1 MEAHRELFLEID
13 YGWIIYILAVLSIA
27 ALAYAVYHRV
37 QLWKLGQKDDSFS
50 NMGQKTKAFLYTGLI
65 DGIIHR
71 RIIRDFYPGIPHA
84 LIFWGALFLLFGT
97 AMDVVSHYIVDF
109 LHGNTYLAISC
120 LSDVGGA
127 ILLIGL
133 IILFIRRYVQRPD
146 RLDNTFDDAITITVV
161 FVIVLTGFILEGLR
175 MVVSQELF
183 PTLPIMADWAPWSFL
198 GYGFAKVFEDGSHL
212 IGWYQG
218 LWWFHSLLIVGT
230 ISYMALVIPKLD
242 HIAASPLNVFF
253 RSDRPKGALR
263 TIELEEAETFGA
275 NKIQDFT
282 FKDLLELDAC
292 TRCGRCQDNCPA
304 YLSGKPLSPKK
315 IIQDLKTLMN
325 ERDPGLLHRI
335 VATEDSN
342 GKMREI
348 IGEVI
353 TEDELWACTTCRSC
367 QEQCPAFIEPINK
380 IIEMRRYQVLEQ
392 AQFPETAMGTLKSIE
407 QRGHPWRGTTAS
419 RTDWTEGLDI
429 KLISD
434 DSDVDV
440 LYWVGCTAALE
451 DRNIKVARAVSKV
464 LKAAGVDF
472 AILGDEET
480 CCGEP
485 ARRMGNEYLFQMLV
499 QQNIET
505 FNGYGVKKIV
515 TACPHCFN
523 TLKNE
528 YPQFE
533 GNFEV
538 YHHTEFIADLIKQ
551 GKLKVS
557 AELGKRITYHD
568 SCYLGRYNDVFQAPR
583 EILREVNGEKGL
595 LEMDRHMNNSFCCG
609 AGGGR
614 MWMEEDIG
622 TRISEMRAQEAIDV
636 NAEVIASACPF
647 CMQMFEDA
655 IKALEKEE
663 ELKALDIAEI
673 LADAIDQQS

>member
-13 YGWIIYILAVLSIA
+13 YAWIIYILAVISIA

-133 IILFIRRYVQRPD
+133 IVLAIRRYVQQPD
-146 RLDNTFDDAITITVV
+146 RLDNTLDDAITIAIV
-161 FVIVLTGFILEGLR
+161 FIIVLTGFILEGLR
-175 MVVSQELF
+175 MVVSAEQS
-183 PTLPIMADWAPWSFL
+183 PALPIMENWAPWSFL
-198 GYGFAKVFEDGSHL
+198 GYGFAKAFEGGSH
-212 IGWYQG
+212 ITGWYQT
-218 LWWFHSLLIVGT
+218 LWWFHSLLIIGT
-230 ISYMALVIPKLD
+230 IFYMALAIPKLT
-242 HIAASPLNVFF
+242 HIAASPLNVLF

-275 NKIQDFT
+275 GKIDDLT

-315 IIQDLKTLMN
+315 IIQDLKALMN

-335 VATEDSN
+335 VATEDTN
-342 GKMREI
+342 EKIREI
-348 IGEVI
+348 VGEVI
-353 TEDELWACTTCRSC
+353 TEDEIWACTTCRSC

-392 AQFPETAMGTLKSIE
+392 AHFPEAAMGALKSIE
-407 QRGHPWRGTTAS
+407 QRGHPWRGTMSS

-434 DSDVDV
+434 DADVEV

-451 DRNIKVARAVSKV
+451 DRNIKVARAVGKV
-464 LKAAGVDF
+464 LKAAGVNF
-472 AILGDEET
+472 AILGEEET

-485 ARRMGNEYLFQMLV
+485 ARRIGNEYLFQMLV

-505 FNGYGVKKIV
+505 INGYGVKKIV

-528 YPQFE
+528 YPQFG

-551 GKLKVS
+551 GRLNVPGKQGKKV
-557 AELGKRITYHD
+557 TYHD
-568 SCYLGRYNDVFQAPR
+568 SCYLGRYNDVFQSPR
-583 EILREVNGEKGL
+583 DILRTVNSSAL
-595 LEMDRHMNNSFCCG
+595 VEMGRNRNKSFCCG

-622 TRISEMRAQEAIDV
+622 TRMSEMRAQEAIDV

-655 IKALEKEE
+655 IKALTAEDKV
-663 ELKALDIAEI
+663 KVLDIAEI
-673 LADAIDQQS
+673 VADVIDQS